1 MRIGSLFLAFSG
13 RLDRRRFWIASVGY
27 LVVVGGL
34 TVLLLN
40 AIAVIRRAFNPSIT
54 PDAMQVSLVVPTLL
68 VLPFLLYPL
77 FALCVKRLH
86 DRDRPGWW
94 AIVPPAV
101 LALSVMWLGVLI
113 GARVSNTG
121 LGFAAAF
128 ATFASVLAHGWL
140 FFEVG
145 LYRGMKG
152 ENSFGSDPA
161 APASVQPTE
170 EAMPPPLPTDV
181 RLRGELRRLL
191 QLLLEFE
198 GRARRQEL
206 WAVALFVLG
215 AEIAVRV
222 TSVGLLFAL
231 NPRMSMPEAVASL
244 YPAMVLI
251 DALLFCPLAAIAI
264 RRLHDR
270 DRGGWWALLYLLP
283 VYLFLHALDSALLPS
298 STIGLSLA
306 ATAGAALVMTFAIDL
321 GWCHGTP
328 GPNRFGPD
336 PRPWDNDLR
345 TRELAALV
353 PPPIPAHP
361 LTRH

>member
-1 MRIGSLFLAFSG
+1 MQFGSLFLAFSG

-27 LVVVGGL
+27 LVIVGGL
-34 TVLLLN
+34 TLLVLN
-40 AIAVIRRAFNPSIT
+40 AIAVLRRSFNPSIT

-77 FALCVKRLH
+77 FALSVKRLH

-101 LALSVMWLGVLI
+101 LALGVMWLTVLI

-121 LGFAAAF
+121 LGVATAF
-128 ATFASVLAHGWL
+128 ATFVVVLAHAWL

-145 LYRGMKG
+145 LYRGMRG
-152 ENSFGSDPA
+152 PNSFGADPTMPA
-161 APASVQPTE
+161 AAELPE

-231 NPRMSMPEAVASL
+231 NPRISMPEAVASL
-244 YPAMVLI
+244 YPAMVII
-251 DALLFCPLAAIAI
+251 DALLFCPLAAITV

-270 DRGGWWALLYLLP
+270 DRSGWWALLYLLP
-283 VYLFLHALDSALLPS
+283 VYLFLHVLDFGRLPV
-298 STIGLSLA
+298 STIGLGALA
-306 ATAGAALVMTFAIDL
+306 LAGTALVIAFAVDL
-321 GWCHGTP
+321 GWCEGTP

-336 PRPWDNDLR
+336 PQPWDSDLR
-345 TRELAALV
+345 AREVAALV

-361 LTRH
+361 VTRL

>member
-1 MRIGSLFLAFSG
+1 MQIGSLFLAFSG

-27 LVVVGGL
+27 LIVVGGL
-34 TVLLLN
+34 TVLVLN
-40 AIAVIRRAFNPSIT
+40 AIAVVRRTLNPSIS

-77 FALCVKRLH
+77 FALSVKRLH

-101 LALSVMWLGVLI
+101 VSLSVMWLGVLI

-121 LGFAAAF
+121 LAVATAF
-128 ATFASVLAHGWL
+128 ATFIVVLAHGWL

-152 ENSFGSDPA
+152 PNSFGPDPQ
-161 APASVQPTE
+161 APASLDASE
-170 EAMPPPLPTDV
+170 ETMPPPLPTDI
-181 RLRGELRRLL
+181 RLRGELKRLL
-191 QLLLEFE
+191 QLLLDFE

-215 AEIAVRV
+215 AEIAVRA
-222 TSVGLLFAL
+222 TSVSLLFAL
-231 NPRMSMPEAVASL
+231 NPRLSMPEAVASL

-251 DALLFCPLAAIAI
+251 DALLFCPLAAITV
-264 RRLHDR
+264 RRMHDR
-270 DRGGWWALLYLLP
+270 DRSGWWALLYLLP
-283 VYLFLHALDSALLPS
+283 VYLFLHVLDFGRLPS
-298 STIGLSLA
+298 SMIGFGLLLA
-306 ATAGAALVMTFAIDL
+306 AGAALVLAFAIDL
-321 GWCHGTP
+321 GWWQGTP

-336 PRPWDNDLR
+336 PRPWDSDLR
-345 TRELAALV
+345 AREVAALV
-353 PPPIPAHP
+353 PPPVPAHP
-361 LTRH
+361 ATRP